1 MPTQGWADGGVMFSN
16 QADIIAKIREG
27 IKNGEYELPFYGD
40 FAGMKPE
47 ESNATWNMMLNEES
61 TTKIMVKTMTEAGFD
76 INRDQIMNYTFL
88 EFQPSAQ
95 YRESRGGGLMI
106 DWNLK
111 TTVDGLYA
119 AGSSMFSPED
129 HSFAASIGRYAGRK
143 AAAYA
148 KSVEVG
154 AVCRAQIDKE
164 KDRVLAPTKRDNGIE
179 WKEPHNGLC
188 RVMQYFVGEF
198 KSERLLD
205 MALDEIKRIEENAV
219 PQLYAL
225 DPHKLMRS
233 LEDLSLIEYAKIVI
247 NAMKERR
254 LTNPKLRVERIDY
267 PENNEEELS
276 NYLTLKLEN
285 DEIKFGRVPI
295 RFWGNM
301 KEQYEAHNQDY
312 TGVYKPKS

>member
-1 MPTQGWADGGVMFSN
+1 VPTQGWADGGVMFSN

-129 HSFAASIGRYAGRK
+129 HSFAASTGRYAGRK

-164 KDRVLAPTKRDNGIE
+164 KDRVLASTKRQR
-179 WKEPHNGLC
+179 H
-188 RVMQYFVGEF
+188 
-198 KSERLLD
+198 
-205 MALDEIKRIEENAV
+205 
-219 PQLYAL
+219 
-225 DPHKLMRS
+225 
-233 LEDLSLIEYAKIVI
+233 
-247 NAMKERR
+247 
-254 LTNPKLRVERIDY
+254 
-267 PENNEEELS
+267 
-276 NYLTLKLEN
+276 
-285 DEIKFGRVPI
+285 
-295 RFWGNM
+295 
-301 KEQYEAHNQDY
+301 
-312 TGVYKPKS
+312 